1 MPSGSKRRK
10 AAKKKKENQPNSSS
24 VSPRSQGDDDVKH
37 HSDVGEVSSP
47 GSQDGRSNSNE
58 EIEKIEAG
66 DQEPSKAG
74 EGIIVIQREIK
85 NGNESDGGSS
95 ESSSSSGSSSGSDDE
110 SHGVKSGD
118 DVADNSPVDSVQ
130 VTDEEIIYSTAIE
143 DSCDS
148 VEEIISVNV
157 ELVEEKEVEVST
169 DSPAVDHAPPHI
181 VESVLNGENEEK
193 QGSCSVGGEVGL
205 LEASIDA
212 IIESVE
218 GEARILEASND
229 AVITPVETVV
239 SISETKEC
247 VVAQETEDNGAG
259 IEISSG
265 VTEPLLARAPRPVEM
280 ASWKNCCGL
289 FEVFS
294 GSGR

>member
-1 MPSGSKRRK
+1 MD
-10 AAKKKKENQPNSSS
+10 PNL
-24 VSPRSQGDDDVKH
+24 VGDDDVKH
-37 HSDVGEVSSP
+37 HSDVGDVSSP
-47 GSQDGRSNSNE
+47 GSQ
-58 EIEKIEAG
+58 EIEKIEVG
-66 DQEPSKAG
+66 DQEASKEGG

-95 ESSSSSGSSSGSDDE
+95 ESLSSSSSSSSGSDDE
-110 SHGVKSGD
+110 SHGVKGSE

-157 ELVEEKEVEVST
+157 ESVEEKEVVVST
-169 DSPAVDHAPPHI
+169 DSPAVDYAPPQI
-181 VESVLNGENEEK
+181 VESVLNEENEEK
-193 QGSCSVGGEVGL
+193 QQGSCSVGGEVGF
-205 LEASIDA
+205 LEASVDA
-212 IIESVE
+212 IIASVE

-229 AVITPVETVV
+229 AVKPVITPVETII
-239 SISETKEC
+239 SIPETKEC
-247 VVAQETEDNGAG
+247 VVAQETENNGSS

-265 VTEPLLARAPRPVEM
+265 VTEPLLARAPRPVETT
-280 ASWKNCCGL
+280 SWKSCCGL
-289 FEVFS
+289 FDLFS

>member
-37 HSDVGEVSSP
+37 HSDVGDVSSP
-47 GSQDGRSNSNE
+47 GSQ
-58 EIEKIEAG
+58 EIEKIEVG
-66 DQEPSKAG
+66 DREANKEAG

-95 ESSSSSGSSSGSDDE
+95 ESSSSSSSSSGSDDE
-110 SHGVKSGD
+110 SHGVKGSE
-118 DVADNSPVDSVQ
+118 DVADTSPVDSVQ

-148 VEEIISVNV
+148 VEEIITVNV
-157 ELVEEKEVEVST
+157 ETVEEKEVVVST
-169 DSPAVDHAPPHI
+169 DSPAVDYAPPRV
-181 VESVLNGENEEK
+181 VEPVLNEENEEK
-193 QGSCSVGGEVGL
+193 QGSCSVGGEVGF
-205 LEASIDA
+205 LEASVDA
-212 IIESVE
+212 IIASVE

-229 AVITPVETVV
+229 AVKPADTFVDTVI
-239 SISETKEC
+239 SIPETKEC
-247 VVAQETEDNGAG
+247 VVAQETEDNAAG

-265 VTEPLLARAPRPVEM
+265 VTEPLLARAPRPVE
-280 ASWKNCCGL
+280 ATSWKSCCGL
-289 FEVFS
+289 FDLFS